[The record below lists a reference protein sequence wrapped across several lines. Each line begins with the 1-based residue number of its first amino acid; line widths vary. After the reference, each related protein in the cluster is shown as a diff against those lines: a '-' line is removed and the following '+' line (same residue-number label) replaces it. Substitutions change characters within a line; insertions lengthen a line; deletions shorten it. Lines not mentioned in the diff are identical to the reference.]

1 MGDGHGRHG
10 LHAQVP
16 GPVPGRVRGPED
28 RLVRNLLPEKQAGSE
43 DRALGGPQ
51 GAQGR
56 RNAEQPCQEIPDG
69 SGGARRHQVGGN
81 RQGGPFPGGLNV
93 VFKPSVFF
101 EALTSPAFIEG
112 VKITITL
119 TVVAMAF
126 GLALG
131 LVVALLRA
139 SPWAP
144 LRALA
149 WGYIWVFRAI
159 PALVWLLFVWDALP
173 QLLPVF
179 KGDWFSAFA
188 AATIALAMNEAAYA
202 AEVFRG
208 GLLSID
214 DGQRLAARALG
225 MSPSKVFSKVIAPQL
240 IRVTIPPLSHDFI
253 TLLKLTR
260 LA

>member
-1 MGDGHGRHG
+1 VD
-10 LHAQVP
+10 
-16 GPVPGRVRGPED
+16 
-28 RLVRNLLPEKQAGSE
+28 
-43 DRALGGPQ
+43 
-51 GAQGR
+51 
-56 RNAEQPCQEIPDG
+56 
-69 SGGARRHQVGGN
+69 
-81 RQGGPFPGGLNV
+81 
-93 VFKPSVFF
+93 FKPSVFF

-112 VKITITL
+112 VKVTIML

-131 LVVALLRA
+131 LLVALLRA

-144 LRALA
+144 LRAVA

-173 QLLPVF
+173 QLLPVL

-188 AATIALAMNEAAYA
+188 AAVIALSMNEAAYA

-214 DGQRLAARALG
+214 EGQRLAARALG

-240 IRVTIPPLSHDFI
+240 IRVTIPPLSNDFI
-253 TLLKLTR
+253 TMLKLTS
-260 LA
+260 LASVISLQELLARTQTLVASTFRFVEYFSAAAIYYLVLVSIFMVIQAQLERRFVWTSRQAAGKSALSRVRQLTALR

>member
-1 MGDGHGRHG
+1 VD
-10 LHAQVP
+10 
-16 GPVPGRVRGPED
+16 
-28 RLVRNLLPEKQAGSE
+28 
-43 DRALGGPQ
+43 
-51 GAQGR
+51 
-56 RNAEQPCQEIPDG
+56 
-69 SGGARRHQVGGN
+69 
-81 RQGGPFPGGLNV
+81 
-93 VFKPSVFF
+93 FKPSVFF
-101 EALTSPAFIEG
+101 EALTSPAFIDG
-112 VKITITL
+112 VKVTITL
-119 TVVAMAF
+119 TVVSMAF

-144 LRALA
+144 LRAVA

-240 IRVTIPPLSHDFI
+240 IRVTIPPLSNDFI
-253 TLLKLTR
+253 TMLKLTS
-260 LA
+260 LASVISLQELLARTQTLVASTFRFVEYFSAAAIYYLVLVSIFMVIQAQLERRFVWTSRQAAGTSALSRVRQLAALR

>member
-1 MGDGHGRHG
+1 VD
-10 LHAQVP
+10 
-16 GPVPGRVRGPED
+16 
-28 RLVRNLLPEKQAGSE
+28 
-43 DRALGGPQ
+43 
-51 GAQGR
+51 
-56 RNAEQPCQEIPDG
+56 
-69 SGGARRHQVGGN
+69 
-81 RQGGPFPGGLNV
+81 
-93 VFKPSVFF
+93 FKPSVFF
-101 EALTSPAFIEG
+101 EALTSPAFIDG

-131 LVVALLRA
+131 LLVALLRA

-144 LRALA
+144 LRAVA

-173 QLLPVF
+173 QLLPVL

-225 MSPSKVFSKVIAPQL
+225 MSPSKVFTKVIAPQL
-240 IRVTIPPLSHDFI
+240 IRVTIPPLSNDFI
-253 TLLKLTR
+253 TMLKLTS
-260 LA
+260 LASVISLQELLARTQTLVASTFRFVEYFSAAAIYYLVLVSIFMVIQAQLERRFVWTSRHAAATTALGRVRQLAALR

>member
-1 MGDGHGRHG
+1 VD
-10 LHAQVP
+10 
-16 GPVPGRVRGPED
+16 
-28 RLVRNLLPEKQAGSE
+28 
-43 DRALGGPQ
+43 
-51 GAQGR
+51 
-56 RNAEQPCQEIPDG
+56 
-69 SGGARRHQVGGN
+69 
-81 RQGGPFPGGLNV
+81 
-93 VFKPSVFF
+93 FKPSVFF

-240 IRVTIPPLSHDFI
+240 IRVTIPPLSNDFI
-253 TLLKLTR
+253 TMLKLTS
-260 LA
+260 LASIISLQELLARTQTLVASTFRFVEYFSAAAIYYLVLVSIFMVIQAQLERRFVWISRQTAGTSALGRVRQMAALR

>member
-1 MGDGHGRHG
+1 M
-10 LHAQVP
+10 
-16 GPVPGRVRGPED
+16 
-28 RLVRNLLPEKQAGSE
+28 
-43 DRALGGPQ
+43 
-51 GAQGR
+51 
-56 RNAEQPCQEIPDG
+56 
-69 SGGARRHQVGGN
+69 
-81 RQGGPFPGGLNV
+81 
-93 VFKPSVFF
+93 
-101 EALTSPAFIEG
+101 TSPAFIDG
-112 VKITITL
+112 VRITITL

-131 LVVALLRA
+131 LLVALLRA

-144 LRALA
+144 LRAVA

-173 QLLPVF
+173 QLVPAF

-214 DGQRLAARALG
+214 EGQRLAARALG
-225 MSPSKVFSKVIAPQL
+225 MPPSKVIAPQL
-240 IRVTIPPLSHDFI
+240 IRVTIPPLSNDFI
-253 TLLKLTR
+253 TMLKLTS
-260 LA
+260 LASVISLQELLARTQTLVASTFRFVEYFSAAAIYYLVLVSIFMVIQAQLERRFVWISRQPAGTSALSRVRQLAALR

>member
-1 MGDGHGRHG
+1 MD
-10 LHAQVP
+10 
-16 GPVPGRVRGPED
+16 
-28 RLVRNLLPEKQAGSE
+28 
-43 DRALGGPQ
+43 
-51 GAQGR
+51 
-56 RNAEQPCQEIPDG
+56 
-69 SGGARRHQVGGN
+69 
-81 RQGGPFPGGLNV
+81 
-93 VFKPSVFF
+93 FKPSVFF

-112 VKITITL
+112 VKVTIEL

-144 LRALA
+144 LRAVA

-173 QLLPVF
+173 QLLPVL

-188 AATIALAMNEAAYA
+188 AAVIALSMNEAAYA

-214 DGQRLAARALG
+214 EGQRLAARALG
-225 MSPSKVFSKVIAPQL
+225 MSPSRVFTKVIAPQL
-240 IRVTIPPLSHDFI
+240 IRVTIPPLSNDFI
-253 TLLKLTR
+253 TMLKLTS
-260 LA
+260 LASVISLQELLARTQTLVASTFRFVEYFSAAAIYYLVLVSIFMVIQAQLERRFVWTSRQAAGTSAISRVRQLAALR